1 MNDFDLFS
9 IFDDDNNNEEKNII
23 EEKKIGTC
31 IICEAS
37 IEVCKDNISD
47 IYEPILCPYCLLEMT
62 KFLNRK

>member
-23 EEKKIGTC
+23 EEKTC

-37 IEVCKDNISD
+37 IEVCKDNISGF
-47 IYEPILCPYCLLEMT
+47 YEPILCPYCLLEMT